1 MGTLERIKAAL
12 TPTGLYNI
20 EKGSLIYAELSAYA
34 EGLDLLNEEIKIVE
48 GECFVST
55 SETYGLLMREHL
67 IGVLKNT
74 LPTENRREMIMYQ
87 SGISKKDFTKESME
101 KVLVACGIVGTIS
114 EYPSE
119 QKIHINCIKILDN
132 ILTREQIKSE
142 AYKYLPPHLD
152 VTFDFRNF
160 SWSIIED
167 KNMTFSQMDNK
178 NMTWS
183 EIDTYEEE

>member
-1 MGTLERIKAAL
+1 
-12 TPTGLYNI
+12 
-20 EKGSLIYAELSAYA
+20 
-34 EGLDLLNEEIKIVE
+34 
-48 GECFVST
+48 
-55 SETYGLLMREHL
+55 MREHL

-132 ILTREQIKSE
+132 ILTREQIP
-142 AYKYLPPHLD
+142 L
-152 VTFDFRNF
+152 
-160 SWSIIED
+160 I
-167 KNMTFSQMDNK
+167 
-178 NMTWS
+178 S
-183 EIDTYEEE
+183 EISAGVL